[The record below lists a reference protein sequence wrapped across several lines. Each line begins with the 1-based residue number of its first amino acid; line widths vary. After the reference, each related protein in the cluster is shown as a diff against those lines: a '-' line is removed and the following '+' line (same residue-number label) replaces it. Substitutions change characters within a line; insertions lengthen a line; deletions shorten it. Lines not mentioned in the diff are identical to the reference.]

1 MKLSP
6 LSLSPPQIGLDD
18 KTGVAIALRAVERL
32 LRARGGAAA
41 RAAQPPPVHVL
52 FTFGEEAGQKGA
64 IAAPLPR
71 LLGGRVRHALVID
84 RQTRGAG
91 CPRGPGGEPVRH
103 VVSMYKGVP
112 LLDAPSGGEMLERL
126 RVAFG
131 AERAVPHVESPNCA
145 DALEYRGRWD
155 AEVAARAVLAAEAAA
170 AGGGAAARREGEGGA
185 GDAGAHSTKTH
196 TAEGARVTTVATAS
210 VATAAAPDHDR
221 PDADAPESA
230 AARVAALARA
240 VRVYDEATAAVRA
253 RMAEIAPEERV
264 SGMNQAPRIDR
275 YRAMSEVH
283 DALAPFVAARPE
295 LQFSCV
301 NLSYDYDDGEPCAL
315 AELEETTEIVMKFIE
330 GTT

>member
-32 LRARGGAAA
+32 LRARGAAAA

-170 AGGGAAARREGEGGA
+170 AAGGAAARREGEGGA

-210 VATAAAPDHDR
+210 VATAAPPDHDR